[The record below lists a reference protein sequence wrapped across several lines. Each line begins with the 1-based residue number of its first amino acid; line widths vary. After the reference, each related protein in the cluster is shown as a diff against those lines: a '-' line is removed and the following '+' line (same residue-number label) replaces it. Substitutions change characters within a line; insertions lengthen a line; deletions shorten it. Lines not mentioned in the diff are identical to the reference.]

1 MHEGGGRWAGSNKLV
16 EIKKKKK
23 KKLIGWIREKTG
35 EYIEMYGTAISPFN
49 SAHVLIHRPNNRD
62 LCFRGV
68 TLEGENL
75 ET

>member
-16 EIKKKKK
+16 ELKKKKK
-23 KKLIGWIREKTG
+23 KTYRLDKGKDWR
-35 EYIEMYGTAISPFN
+35 YIEMYGTAISPFN
-49 SAHVLIHRPNNRD
+49 SAHVPIHRPNNRD